1 MKPCLVYQK
10 FKLHEVTTRVYVIK
24 KGKFILRVLFMGF
37 KTPCM
42 IYCETEG
49 KRIKIVS
56 PHYIITFK
64 ISIEN
69 KTFDVINTEST
80 I

>member
-42 IYCETEG
+42 IYCEIEG
-49 KRIKIVS
+49 KRIKI
-56 PHYIITFK
+56 T
-64 ISIEN
+64 
-69 KTFDVINTEST
+69 
-80 I
+80 